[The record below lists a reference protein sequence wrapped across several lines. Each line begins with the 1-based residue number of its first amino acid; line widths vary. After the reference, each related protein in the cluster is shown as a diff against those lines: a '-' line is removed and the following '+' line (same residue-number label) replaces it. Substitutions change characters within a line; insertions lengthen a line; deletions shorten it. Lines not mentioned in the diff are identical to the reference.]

1 MSALAVTPYHAD
13 SQVSAANRLPVS
25 AEVVGSVAVTGT
37 MTLGASVL
45 HLGRVGRSVVSALAS
60 VSPSGLL
67 TWPAGGCIASGTP
80 AVLEFAFGAG
90 CASRYIALRSL
101 RIAATVRGI
110 EPLAAGL
117 LVAGAAFDAAAD
129 GAVPAVA
136 ALDAS
141 EIEALPCG
149 PLVAGTHLDL
159 CAWRGYAA
167 LLADAAGKLYGQ
179 IYLVNPWSVADD
191 TGLTISA
198 VLTGDLQ

>member
-25 AEVVGSVAVTGT
+25 AEVVGAVAVTGT

-80 AVLEFAFGAG
+80 EILEFAFGAG

-101 RIAATVRGI
+101 RIAATVRGA
-110 EPLAAGL
+110 EPLEAGL
-117 LVAGAAFDAAAD
+117 LVAGAAFAPAAD
-129 GAVPAVA
+129 GAASAAA

-141 EIEALPCG
+141 SLEALPCTHM
-149 PLVAGTHLDL
+149 LAGTTLDL
-159 CAWRGYAA
+159 CVWRGYAP

-179 IYLVNPWSVADD
+179 IYLVRPWSVADD

-198 VLTGDLQ
+198 VLTGEMQ